1 MSSQIFAAW
10 KPKGVAITSTVSL
23 EEIVYGRGLKIVVR
37 EVSGAQRFLT
47 LDFPDLPNAVRI
59 VNESY
64 RLKTLPLL
72 PADPTSFYIVQNSE
86 FMDWFN
92 EDSLGIYSSDPL
104 FHLAIITDEWIDII
118 CNEEP
123 RITYQDPLV

>member
-1 MSSQIFAAW
+1 MKPQIFSAW
-10 KPKGVAITSTVSL
+10 KPKEMELMSAVSL
-23 EEIVYGRGLKIVVR
+23 EEIVYGRGLKIVLR
-37 EVSGAQRFLT
+37 EVNGAKRILT
-47 LDFPDLPNAVRI
+47 LEFPDLPNAVRI
-59 VNESY
+59 ANESY

-72 PADPTSFYIVQNSE
+72 PADPTSFYIVENSE
-86 FMDWFN
+86 FINWFH

-123 RITYQDPLV
+123 SIMCQDPL